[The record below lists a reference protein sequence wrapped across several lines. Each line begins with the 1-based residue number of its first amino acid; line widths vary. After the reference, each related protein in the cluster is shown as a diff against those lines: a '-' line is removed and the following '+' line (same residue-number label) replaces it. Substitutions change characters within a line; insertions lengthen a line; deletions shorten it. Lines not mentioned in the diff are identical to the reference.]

1 MMRLPC
7 ALLLLILSAVAPGQ
21 KPPRADAI
29 LEIEMPEGVVP
40 PKTAPE
46 RVSKL
51 LINGKDHTTPR
62 LASRT
67 IALNLPPDGKVV
79 VEYTYWPTMYQ
90 RIIRTRTLNLKKGDT
105 TKLDLHKA
113 DDSDRIWAIYVPT
126 PDPVVR
132 EMCKLA
138 EVKKGD
144 VVYDIGCG
152 DGRMVIMA
160 VKEFGA
166 KKGVGIDL
174 LPERIAECKA
184 NAKKAGVEG
193 KVEFIQKDA
202 LTIKDFSEA
211 DVVLLYLGEKLNAR
225 LRPVL
230 QKTLKPGARIVSHR
244 FPMAGWEPEKTVDL
258 EEKDV
263 FGVPALFLL
272 HRWTIKKEK

>member
-1 MMRLPC
+1 MKRLLC
-7 ALLLLILSAVAPGQ
+7 VLLLSGLALAQ

-29 LEIEMPEGVVP
+29 LELEMPEGVSP
-40 PKTAPE
+40 PKSHPE

-51 LINGKDHTTPR
+51 VINGKDHTTPR
-62 LASRT
+62 LAKRT
-67 IALNLPPDGKVV
+67 LALTLPADGKVV

-90 RIIRTRTLNLKKGDT
+90 RVIRTRTLTVKKGDT
-105 TKLDLHKA
+105 AKLDLNKP
-113 DDSDRIWAIYVPT
+113 DDSDKIWAIYVPT
-126 PDPVVR
+126 PEPVVR
-132 EMCKLA
+132 AMCKLA

-152 DGRMVIMA
+152 DGRMVILA

-184 NAKKAGVEG
+184 NAKKAGVTD

-211 DVVLLYLGEKLNAR
+211 DVVLLYLGERLNAR
-225 LRPVL
+225 LRPTL
-230 QKTLKPGARIVSHR
+230 QKTLKPGARVVSHR

-258 EEKDV
+258 EADDI

-272 HRWTIKKEK
+272 HRWTIKKAKE